1 MQSNVNHNTHAVFN
15 FNSNEVRTLEK
26 DNQIWFVLS
35 DVATALDFSHTPH
48 ATRMLDDDERS
59 VHIVDTSSE
68 NGVEQ
73 KREVTIINESGL
85 YSLILKSRK
94 ASAKVFKKWVTSE
107 VLPAIRKTGSYT
119 QSPYSSNPTDTLT
132 LDQCDQ
138 LRDMMR
144 TAADGMLS
152 QDAGKFMVSGWSKL
166 KAHFG
171 VAYRQ
176 IPQYKFSDALAI
188 ISRHVADHAAK
199 QLPPPA
205 APLFGQRILTRLEEG
220 GRYTSQII
228 SPTAHIIEMSDLD
241 EILKRA
247 GKMIVP
253 IEAVRALQGL
263 AI

>member
-1 MQSNVNHNTHAVFN
+1 MNASVQSPAVFN
-15 FNSNEVRTLEK
+15 FQNFPINVILKDGEPWFIATEVCAAIEIKNHR
-26 DNQIWFVLS
+26 DAIS
-35 DVATALDFSHTPH
+35 
-48 ATRMLDDDERS
+48 RLDDDEKG
-59 VHIVDTSSE
+59 VVKTDTL
-68 NGVEQ
+68 GGEQ
-73 KREVTIINESGL
+73 QVTIISEPGL
-85 YSLILKSRK
+85 YRLISRSNKPAAKSFNRW
-94 ASAKVFKKWVTSE
+94 ACHDVF
-107 VLPAIRKTGSYT
+107 PAIRKTGSYT

-132 LDQCDQ
+132 LAQCDQ

>member
-59 VHIVDTSSE
+59 VHVVDTSSE

-107 VLPAIRKTGSYT
+107 PRICNPQSVRVQCAQVLKHISKSGFHSVTVIFLRPSVLLWAGCGSDTTPARGKLPAFFLRC
-119 QSPYSSNPTDTLT
+119 LT
-132 LDQCDQ
+132 
-138 LRDMMR
+138 
-144 TAADGMLS
+144 
-152 QDAGKFMVSGWSKL
+152 
-166 KAHFG
+166 
-171 VAYRQ
+171 
-176 IPQYKFSDALAI
+176 
-188 ISRHVADHAAK
+188 SR
-199 QLPPPA
+199 PPA
-205 APLFGQRILTRLEEG
+205 
-220 GRYTSQII
+220 
-228 SPTAHIIEMSDLD
+228 
-241 EILKRA
+241 
-247 GKMIVP
+247 
-253 IEAVRALQGL
+253 
-263 AI
+263 